1 MGLVSKGIRILRE
14 EGPVSLYEKGSR
26 FAVRHARSQTYKI
39 GSSRECPVCGFT
51 GRKFAAAG
59 TPPREEARC
68 PICRAAERHRLLT
81 HYIESET
88 DLVEDNKQVLYFAP
102 VDRIARNI
110 QQYGNKVITTDL
122 LMPDVDIHADI
133 TRLPFSNETFDAV
146 ICSHVLEH
154 IPDDSAAMSELYR
167 ILADEGYAL
176 IMVPKDK
183 GREHTY
189 EDESVTSPEERER
202 EFGQSDHVRWYGR
215 DFPQRLSEAGFE
227 VITETYAETLQSK
240 KVDRFGLKVDKTNE
254 TADGRTMK
262 YSGDV
267 VYEDI
272 HRCMK

>member
-1 MGLVSKGIRILRE
+1 MGLVSKGIQILRE
-14 EGPVSLYEKGSR
+14 EGLVSLGKKGSR
-26 FAVRHARSQTYKI
+26 FAVRQTYKI
-39 GSSRECPVCGFT
+39 GSERECPVCGFT
-51 GRKFAAAG
+51 GRKFKAAG

-68 PICRAAERHRLLT
+68 PNCGAAERHRLLT

-88 DLVEDNKQVLYFAP
+88 DLIEGNQQILYFAP

-110 QQYGNKVITTDL
+110 QQYGNSVIATDL
-122 LMPDVDIHADI
+122 SMPDVDIHADI
-133 TRLPFSNETFDAV
+133 TRLPFSNETFDTV

-154 IPDDSAAMSELYR
+154 IPNDSAAMSELYR
-167 ILADEGYAL
+167 ILADEGCAL
-176 IMVPKDK
+176 IIVPKDK

-189 EDESVTSPEERER
+189 EDGSITSPGERER

-240 KVDRFGLKVDKTNE
+240 EVDKFGLKVDKTNE
-254 TADGRTMK
+254 TPDGRTMK